1 MNNLRGIYD
10 AVKDFGERH
19 EMVNEVILVKS
30 DSELEGREFNYRTMV
45 MMPLEA
51 NISREDSAP
60 AYYID
65 FGIVLIDK
73 VPAENDEAS
82 INSVD
87 ENIFIVGQL
96 QDHLQ
101 AEDYDVDFGDVELS
115 SEAIDDYNI
124 TIAVSD
130 FTFTLARKP
139 YNRTINF

>member
-1 MNNLRGIYD
+1 MNNLRGIYE

-30 DSELEGREFNYRTMV
+30 EDELEGREFNYRTMV

-51 NISREDSAP
+51 NISRENAAP

-65 FGIVLIDK
+65 FGIILIDK
-73 VPAENDEAS
+73 VPAENDEAA

-96 QDHLQ
+96 QDHLTQ
-101 AEDYDVDFGDVELS
+101 TDYDVEFGSIDLGNERL
-115 SEAIDDYNI
+115 DDYNI
-124 TIAVSD
+124 TTAVTD

-139 YNRTINF
+139 HNRTINF